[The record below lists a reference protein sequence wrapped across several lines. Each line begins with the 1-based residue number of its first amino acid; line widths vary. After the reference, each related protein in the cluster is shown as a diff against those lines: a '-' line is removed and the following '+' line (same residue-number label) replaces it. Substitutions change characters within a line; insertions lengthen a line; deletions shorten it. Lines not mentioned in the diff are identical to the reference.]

1 MRFQAQG
8 KLAPDGGRA
17 ALCQPTHQSAASN
30 REAGHSEEVPALSA
44 YLAGTAALGFE
55 SAAGSRGLLTR
66 NSLPALEA
74 SARAQRQDQVQT
86 QQAALTDTAPR
97 GNTSEL
103 ADFESVCQSEAR
115 RCAKQREDSAKSC
128 CSQIVISPV

>member
-44 YLAGTAALGFE
+44 CLTGTAALGFE

-66 NSLPALEA
+66 DSLPALEA
-74 SARAQRQDQVQT
+74 SARAQRQDQV
-86 QQAALTDTAPR
+86 
-97 GNTSEL
+97 
-103 ADFESVCQSEAR
+103 
-115 RCAKQREDSAKSC
+115 
-128 CSQIVISPV
+128 